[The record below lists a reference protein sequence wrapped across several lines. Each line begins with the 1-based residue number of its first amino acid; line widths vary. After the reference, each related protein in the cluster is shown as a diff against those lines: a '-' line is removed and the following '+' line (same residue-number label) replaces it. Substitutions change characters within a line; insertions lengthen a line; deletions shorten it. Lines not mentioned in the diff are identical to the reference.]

1 MIWRMQMTDKTY
13 ASRRGFLSAAR
24 NFAVA
29 ATFASAGVL
38 AGGIASA
45 QAQQAPAKLVIT
57 AIPDDGDA
65 DRMRESFG
73 ALARLL
79 GKAAGIPVE
88 YMHVENYAA
97 SVTALAT
104 GRAHVAWLGAVTTA
118 QARMQMGDKLTI
130 LGCRDIDKGFVSYF
144 IANPALGLA
153 PVADLGELAKAAQG
167 KGWSFTFG
175 SKSSTSGHMM
185 PRKYFMDQSGSLPEK
200 VFRSVAYSGSHDVVM
215 QMVADGTHQ
224 LGALNYASWDKAPD
238 ALKARAPIIYKTPPY
253 TNYALTARADLPPE
267 LLAKLRKALLAI
279 DGSTPEGA
287 QVLKYL
293 KAGKFIAADISE
305 WQGYVDL
312 LQSGI
317 DIGG

>member
-1 MIWRMQMTDKTY
+1 MYRQS
-13 ASRRGFLSAAR
+13 ASRRGFMLSAIALAA
-24 NFAVA
+24 F
-29 ATFASAGVL
+29 ATFGSAAASA
-38 AGGIASA
+38 
-45 QAQQAPAKLVIT
+45 APPQKLVIT

-65 DRMRESFG
+65 DRMREHFG
-73 ALARLL
+73 ALAKYL
-79 GKAAGIPVE
+79 GEKAGIEVE

-118 QARMQMGDKLTI
+118 QARMQMGDGLTI

-144 IANPALGLA
+144 IANPATGLT
-153 PVADLGELAKAAQG
+153 PVKDLGELAKAAQG
-167 KGWSFTFG
+167 RGWSFTFG

-185 PRKYFMDQSGSLPEK
+185 PRKYFADQAGTPPEK
-200 VFRSVAYSGSHDVVM
+200 VFRTVAYSGSHDVVM

-224 LGALNYASWDKAPD
+224 VGALNYASWDKAG
-238 ALKARAPIIYKTPPY
+238 AELKAKAPIVYKTPPY
-253 TNYALTARADLPPE
+253 TNYALTARADLGPE
-267 LLAKLRKALLAI
+267 LLGKLRGALLAL
-279 DGSTPEGA
+279 DAKDPNGA
-287 QVLKYL
+287 KVLKYL
-293 KAGKFIAADISE
+293 KAGKFIEADISE

>member
-1 MIWRMQMTDKTY
+1 MQHRGT
-13 ASRRGFLSAAR
+13 AARRGFLLSAAAL
-24 NFAVA
+24 AVA
-29 ATFASAGVL
+29 PTLGLGANPAL
-38 AGGIASA
+38 
-45 QAQQAPAKLVIT
+45 AQQAPAKLIIT

-65 DRMRESFG
+65 DRMRENFG
-73 ALARLL
+73 ALARHL
-79 GKAAGIPVE
+79 GKAVGIPVE

-104 GRAHVAWLGAVTTA
+104 GRAHIAWLGAVTTA
-118 QARMQMGDKLTI
+118 QARMQMGTRLTL

-144 IANPALGLA
+144 IANPSTGLG
-153 PVADLGELAKAAQG
+153 PVANLGELAKAAQG

-185 PRKYFMDQSGSLPEK
+185 PRKYFMDQSATTPEK

-224 LGALNYASWDKAPD
+224 VGALNYASWDKAAD
-238 ALKARAPIIYKTPPY
+238 DLKARAPIVYKTPPY
-253 TNYALTARADLPPE
+253 TNYALTARADLGPE
-267 LLAKLRKALLAI
+267 LLAKLRAALLSI

-287 QVLKYL
+287 AVLKYL
-293 KAGKFIAADISE
+293 KAGKFIEADIAE

-312 LQSGI
+312 LESGI